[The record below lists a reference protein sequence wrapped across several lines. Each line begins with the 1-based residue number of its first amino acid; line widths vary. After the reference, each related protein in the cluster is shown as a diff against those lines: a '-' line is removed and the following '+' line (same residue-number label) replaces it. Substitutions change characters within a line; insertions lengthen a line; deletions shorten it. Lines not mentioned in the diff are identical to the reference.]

1 MENRFAVLVG
11 GIVVSLLICYYL
23 NRELTSTRTRVN
35 DMERAVTMHHQAF
48 ESLQGNT
55 NDTGDDEE
63 VEEITETDVKQD

>member
-35 DMERAVTMHHQAF
+35 DMERAVTMHHRAF
-48 ESLQGNT
+48 ESIQDNT
-55 NDTGDDEE
+55 NDAGDDEE
-63 VEEITETDVKQD
+63 VEEIAETDVKQE

>member
-35 DMERAVTMHHQAF
+35 DMERAVTMHHRAF
-48 ESLQGNT
+48 ESLQDNT

-63 VEEITETDVKQD
+63 VEEIAETDVKQE